1 MHIKIKLL
9 FSVIIAMSVGCSSN
23 GKNAGVDL
31 AEIIG
36 RPEPKNMEAVASR
49 TTDQK
54 GHYEVGDSQ
63 FNLVDKGEV
72 VRNYSFDEKEAGQ
85 LRFEGLGINV
95 SYGAKVVSY
104 DSSIAFVSLKAP
116 EKNVAEYF
124 KTFVK
129 AQGKPDS
136 VQVQDV
142 LVETVN
148 KRVQTTILE
157 AFPGIAKVYKNEFNS
172 EVLDYPQRLF
182 WKKGDLRYFL
192 SLDPVEDNVNL
203 AIDIITEKALDDRIV
218 MGYHVPQ

>member
-9 FSVIIAMSVGCSSN
+9 YSVFIAMLIGCSSK
-23 GKNAGVDL
+23 GKNEAIDL
-31 AEIIG
+31 AAIIG
-36 RPEPKNMEAVASR
+36 KPAPKNMEAAASR

-85 LRFEGLGINV
+85 LRFEGLEINA

-104 DSSIAFVSLKAP
+104 DNSIAFVSLKAP

>member
-9 FSVIIAMSVGCSSN
+9 FSVIITISVGCSSN

-36 RPEPKNMEAVASR
+36 RPETKNIEAAASR
-49 TTDQK
+49 TSDQK

-72 VRNYSFDEKEAGQ
+72 VRNYSFYEKEADQ
-85 LRFEGLGINV
+85 LRFDGLEINAP
-95 SYGAKVVSY
+95 YGAKVISY
-104 DSSIAFVSLKAP
+104 DNSIAFVSLKAP

-129 AQGKPDS
+129 TLGKPDS
-136 VQVQDV
+136 IQVQDI

-157 AFPGIAKVYKNEFNS
+157 EFPGTAKVYKNEFNS

-203 AIDIITEKALDDRIV
+203 AIDIITEKALHDRIV

>member
-1 MHIKIKLL
+1 MHIKMKLFFL
-9 FSVIIAMSVGCSSN
+9 VIIAMSVGCSSN

-36 RPEPKNMEAVASR
+36 RPEPKNMAAAASR
-49 TTDQK
+49 TADQK

-72 VRNYSFDEKEAGQ
+72 VRNYSFDEKEAAQ
-85 LRFEGLGINV
+85 LRFEGLEINAP
-95 SYGAKVVSY
+95 YGAKVVSY
-104 DSSIAFVSLKAP
+104 DNSIAFVSLKAP
-116 EKNVAEYF
+116 EKNVAAYF

-129 AQGKPDS
+129 ALGKPDS
-136 VQVQDV
+136 IQVQDV
-142 LVETVN
+142 LIETVN

-157 AFPGIAKVYKNEFNS
+157 AFPGTAKVDKNELNS

-192 SLDPVEDNVNL
+192 SLDPVGDNVNL
-203 AIDIITEKALDDRIV
+203 AIDIITEKALHDRIV

>member
-1 MHIKIKLL
+1 MHIRIKLL
-9 FSVIIAMSVGCSSN
+9 FSVIIAIFVGCSSD

-36 RPEPKNMEAVASR
+36 RPETKDIEAAASR
-49 TTDQK
+49 TSDQK

-63 FNLVDKGEV
+63 FHLVDNGEV
-72 VRNYSFDEKEAGQ
+72 VRNYSFDEKEADQ
-85 LRFEGLGINV
+85 LRFDGLEINAL
-95 SYGAKVVSY
+95 YGAKVISY
-104 DSSIAFVSLKAP
+104 DNSIAFVSLKAP

-129 AQGKPDS
+129 TLGKPDS
-136 VQVQDV
+136 IQVQDV
-142 LVETVN
+142 LVETLN

-157 AFPGIAKVYKNEFNS
+157 AFPGTAKVYKNEFNS

-192 SLDPVEDNVNL
+192 SLDPVGDNVNL
-203 AIDIITEKALDDRIV
+203 AIDIITEKALHDCIV